1 MLRLADGSSIELGSD
16 SALSVALGNRQRVV
30 TLYKGEA
37 FFTVAADAGRPFVVQ
52 AAGGSTQALGTA
64 FNIKTV
70 EGMAIVTVTE
80 HAVLVAAPAG
90 EQVVLAEGQQVRYGP
105 AGLAAVVAADLPGV
119 LGWQRNRLVFQD
131 APLGEVV
138 ADLARY
144 SRGGII
150 ITDEPLRRLPVT
162 AVFDA
167 EDRKSTRLNSSH

>member
-1 MLRLADGSSIELGSD
+1 MAIG
-16 SALSVALGNRQRVV
+16 
-30 TLYKGEA
+30 
-37 FFTVAADAGRPFVVQ
+37 TVAE
-52 AAGGSTQALGTA
+52 L
-64 FNIKTV
+64 
-70 EGMAIVTVTE
+70 
-80 HAVLVAAPAG
+80 AVRVAAPAG
-90 EQVVLAEGQQVRYGP
+90 EPVVVAEGQQVGYGP

-167 EDRKSTRLNSSH
+167 DQADAAIDTIARTLPIRLRRLGRLLTGISPAR

>member
-70 EGMAIVTVTE
+70 EGRAIVTVTE
-80 HAVLVAAPAG
+80 HAVLVAARSEERRVG
-90 EQVVLAEGQQVRYGP
+90 KK
-105 AGLAAVVAADLPGV
+105 GV
-119 LGWQRNRLVFQD
+119 GTCR
-131 APLGEVV
+131 
-138 ADLARY
+138 
-144 SRGGII
+144 SRW
-150 ITDEPLRRLPVT
+150 
-162 AVFDA
+162 
-167 EDRKSTRLNSSH
+167 SQYH